1 MPFVLN
7 PITGQ
12 LDLVGNSASTTVIGF
27 DLQETHLTRVRI
39 SEDSIYRITDSRVVR
54 IMKDDSAFI
63 TKITGLHIVGEE

>member
-12 LDLVGNSASTTVIGF
+12 LDLVGNTVIGT

-39 SEDSIYRITDSRVVR
+39 SADSEYIITDSRVVR

-63 TKITGLHIVGEE
+63 TKITGTHIVGEE